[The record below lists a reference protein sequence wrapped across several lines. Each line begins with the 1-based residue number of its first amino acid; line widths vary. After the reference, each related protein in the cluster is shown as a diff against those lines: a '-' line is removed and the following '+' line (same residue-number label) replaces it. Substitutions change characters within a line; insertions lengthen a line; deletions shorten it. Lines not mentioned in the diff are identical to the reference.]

1 MLVSHREPI
10 GEHMVKTREI
20 VFPGD
25 IVQAEGTKP
34 RNGTYRNS
42 DGTYSSCYFG
52 TVQVSEQFLDVVPF
66 SGIYM
71 PRRGDKVIGKV
82 IDVGPSM
89 WVVDI
94 NSAYNT
100 LLHINDTPWRV
111 NPGDLKRF
119 LGVGDYIYAKIM
131 SVNEIRESWVT
142 LKDVG
147 LRKMEGGHITS
158 IAAPKIPRIIGKGGS
173 MVNMIKDATYTRI
186 VVGQNGLIWIDGAPE
201 NVMVAISAIRMV
213 EEEAHTTG
221 LTDRMQKY
229 LEEKK
234 GEIVGNNE

>member
-1 MLVSHREPI
+1 MLVSHREAI

-100 LLHINDTPWRV
+100 LQD
-111 NPGDLKRF
+111 
-119 LGVGDYIYAKIM
+119 
-131 SVNEIRESWVT
+131 
-142 LKDVG
+142 
-147 LRKMEGGHITS
+147 
-158 IAAPKIPRIIGKGGS
+158 
-173 MVNMIKDATYTRI
+173 
-186 VVGQNGLIWIDGAPE
+186 
-201 NVMVAISAIRMV
+201 ISAFYLS
-213 EEEAHTTG
+213 G
-221 LTDRMQKY
+221 LLCVPPPQPS
-229 LEEKK
+229 
-234 GEIVGNNE
+234 